1 VCSLIPRNSDVFL
14 FIGVT
19 LWKYL
24 PIKEHEISIFT
35 VVEVLSRVIDGV
47 YDQEVRGEMAGLF
60 YQAGKETKRL
70 LEYKK
75 TVKYLNIGIQLLG
88 KMI

>member
-1 VCSLIPRNSDVFL
+1 M
-14 FIGVT
+14 
-19 LWKYL
+19 
-24 PIKEHEISIFT
+24 
-35 VVEVLSRVIDGV
+35 

-60 YQAGKETKRL
+60 YQAGQETKRL
-70 LEYKK
+70 LDYEK